1 MDEQKRKNDSLQ
13 YFITRITEGTNDT
26 AQKIEKTKNSQIRTD
41 FKLFV
46 YASTYKY
53 WFCKT

>member
-26 AQKIEKTKNSQIRTD
+26 AQKIEKR
-41 FKLFV
+41 
-46 YASTYKY
+46 
-53 WFCKT
+53 KTHK